1 MVIKMP
7 LCQCDIDI
15 TGLADRLAIIERFQN
30 CKQARVL
37 LQQPGQPIEN
47 FGAGVPALG
56 FPYRA
61 RADAIAASISAVVPR
76 ATCVK
81 ICPLM
86 GDKMSIVLP
95 SDAGTCLPSMRWV
108 KVATGCA
115 RSALIFIWSIGL
127 PHLAVINVVIFGA
140 LMRSIFFDQ
149 RTEMQRENKDNDR
162 EQDKGNRAVDH
173 IEWCFKAGHR

>member
-56 FPYRA
+56 LPYRLGVA
-61 RADAIAASISAVVPR
+61 RRFDGAVHIR
-76 ATCVK
+76 
-81 ICPLM
+81 LS
-86 GDKMSIVLP
+86 G
-95 SDAGTCLPSMRWV
+95 
-108 KVATGCA
+108 
-115 RSALIFIWSIGL
+115 
-127 PHLAVINVVIFGA
+127 GA
-140 LMRSIFFDQ
+140 
-149 RTEMQRENKDNDR
+149 
-162 EQDKGNRAVDH
+162 
-173 IEWCFKAGHR
+173 